1 MKIQEMV
8 DSFLQPRHQEA
19 WKKHI
24 RSNESGSG
32 ARQSSL
38 KLNTL
43 DVSQRI
49 MIQSH
54 PFITCT
60 KGSYIAFIVIGYSTA
75 LDNEKSEV
83 QNYFKSIQHEK

>member
-43 DVSQRI
+43 DVSQRM

-54 PFITCT
+54 TPLLHVP
-60 KGSYIAFIVIGYSTA
+60 KGSYIAFIVI
-75 LDNEKSEV
+75 L
-83 QNYFKSIQHEK
+83 